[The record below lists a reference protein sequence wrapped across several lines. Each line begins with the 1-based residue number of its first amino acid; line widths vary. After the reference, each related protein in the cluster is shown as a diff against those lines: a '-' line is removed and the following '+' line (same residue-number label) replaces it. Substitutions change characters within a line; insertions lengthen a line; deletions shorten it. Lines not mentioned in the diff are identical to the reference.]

1 MITKIRSYINFLLK
15 STNQHGIHSPFVYE
29 FITKCLYKKDLIEH
43 EKIKLLKHY
52 KIALVK
58 NDNIISITDFGAG
71 SKHFNSNNRK
81 ISTIAKRAGISNKR
95 GLLLFKIT
103 QYFNTE
109 KILEIGTSLG
119 IATACF
125 SAANPNAKITTLE
138 GCLETAKIAEKQF
151 ETFGLKNI
159 HLEVGNFSK
168 TLNVALHN
176 KKYDLIYFDGNHKK
190 EATIN
195 YFKQCLTA
203 INNETVFIFDDIHWS
218 NGMEEA
224 WFYIKNHK
232 MVTISIDTYQWG
244 FVFFRKE
251 QAKEHFTI
259 RV

>member
-1 MITKIRSYINFLLK
+1 LITKIRTYIKFLLK

-29 FITKCLYKKDLIEH
+29 FITKCLYKKGLIER
-43 EKIKLLKHY
+43 EKIKLLNNY
-52 KIALVK
+52 KLALVK
-58 NDNIISITDFGAG
+58 NDNIIFITDFGAG
-71 SKHFNSNNRK
+71 SKHFRDNKRK

-95 GLLLFKIT
+95 GLLLFKII

-138 GCLETAKIAEKQF
+138 GCPEIAKIAEKQF
-151 ETFGLKNI
+151 ETFGFKNI
-159 HLEVGNFSK
+159 HLEVGNFNK
-168 TLNVALHN
+168 TLNIAIQN
-176 KKYDLIYFDGNHKK
+176 NQYNLIYFDGNHKK
-190 EATIN
+190 ESTIN
-195 YFKQCLTA
+195 YFKQCLPT

-218 NGMEEA
+218 KGMEEA
-224 WFYIKNHK
+224 WNYIKNHK
-232 MVTISIDTYQWG
+232 TVTISIDTYQWG
-244 FVFFRKE
+244 FVFFRKD